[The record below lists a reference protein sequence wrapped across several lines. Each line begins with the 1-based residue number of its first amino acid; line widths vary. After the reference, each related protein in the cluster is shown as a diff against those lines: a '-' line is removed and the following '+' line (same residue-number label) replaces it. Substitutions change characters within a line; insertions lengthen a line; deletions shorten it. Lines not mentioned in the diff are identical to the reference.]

1 MPITTRVATSS
12 DIPEAAAVLAEAFAD
27 DPLMTAI
34 WPDQR
39 QRRNALPRYFAASL
53 RHFHIP
59 RGGVCLATGIDGAIA
74 AVAVW
79 DPPGQWENNL
89 TTTIRAL
96 PELLPALRTRAAAAI
111 TIRRTLDQR
120 HPPKPEHW
128 YLVNIGTTQKARG
141 QGYAARLITE
151 RLTAENPTRA
161 YLVCTC
167 EENLPYYA
175 RFGFE
180 VVESFALSVGKR
192 PPMWAM
198 SRNMRDPV
206 QISTST

>member
-12 DIPEAAAVLAEAFAD
+12 DVPEAAAVLAEAFAD

-39 QRRNALPRYFAASL
+39 QRRNALPRYFTASL

-59 RGGVCLATGIDGAIA
+59 RGGVRVATGIDDTIA

-79 DPPGQWENNL
+79 DPPGQWETNL

-96 PELLPALRTRAAAAI
+96 PDLLPALRTRATAAI

-120 HPPKPEHW
+120 HPHKPKHW
-128 YLVNIGTTQKARG
+128 YLVNIGTTRKSRG

-151 RLTAENPTRA
+151 RLTVETPTRA
-161 YLVCTC
+161 YLVCTHTD
-167 EENLPYYA
+167 NVSYYN
-175 RFGFE
+175 RFGFT
-180 VVESFALSVGKR
+180 VTESFALPTGER
-192 PPMWAM
+192 PTMWAM
-198 SRNMRDPV
+198 TFNM
-206 QISTST
+206 